1 MSDDKKQDVVRNLEK
16 RDLLRFEKSRIPPLD
31 ELEYVQGLISGRKAA
46 TRVTYDEKDD
56 EETEW
61 NKSILAIVREMR
73 GSPNF
78 YLNPMISHLKL
89 NEKDINLNST
99 NIKEFEEPI
108 RDYIKQRE
116 YIFNLRATL
125 MRNTPLFLRWELFAN
140 QVFVHSDIPRR
151 EKEIIILRI
160 AWLCQSDYE
169 WQHHVAGS
177 KQQKLFSDD
186 VIERIKEGPEAEGW
200 EPSDAVLV
208 QAVDELYANNVV
220 SEATWKSLS
229 ELYTTPQLIEILF
242 IVGYYNLLAWTMNS
256 LGAQVEGMYKTLQR
270 E

>member
-1 MSDDKKQDVVRNLEK
+1 MNEEKKKDVVRNLEK
-16 RDLLRFEKSRIPPLD
+16 RDLLRFEKSRVPPLD
-31 ELEYVQGLISGRKAA
+31 ELEYVHGLISSRAA
-46 TRVTYDEKDD
+46 AIRVTYNEKDD
-56 EETEW
+56 EKSEW
-61 NKSILAIVREMR
+61 NKAVLAIVREMR

-78 YLNPMISHLKL
+78 YMNPIFSHLKL
-89 NEKDINLNST
+89 EEKGIELNSI
-99 NIKEFEEPI
+99 NIKDFEEPI

-125 MRNTPLFLRWELFAN
+125 MKNKPLFLRWELFAN

-186 VIERIKEGPEAEGW
+186 VIDRIKEGPEADGW
-200 EPSDAVLV
+200 DPIDSSLV
-208 QAVDELYANNVV
+208 RAVDELYANNFV
-220 SEATWKSLS
+220 SDSTWKILS
-229 ELYTTPQLIEILF
+229 EKYSTPQLIEILF
-242 IVGYYNLLAWTMNS
+242 IVGYYNLLALVMNS
-256 LGAQVEGMYKTLQR
+256 LGAQVEGMYKKIQK